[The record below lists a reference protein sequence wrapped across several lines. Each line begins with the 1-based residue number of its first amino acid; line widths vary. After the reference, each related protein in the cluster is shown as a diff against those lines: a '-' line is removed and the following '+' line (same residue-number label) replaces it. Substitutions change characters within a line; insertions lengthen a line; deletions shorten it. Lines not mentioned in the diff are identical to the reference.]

1 MTTDG
6 QTSPAI
12 YSNTSE
18 INFELNIE
26 PIKGLKIQLTAN
38 RTDNHS
44 RQIQFMY
51 DDMPT
56 SLAGSY
62 TKTHCAIRTALT
74 SAGNAAD
81 GYNNAPFNQFLGNI
95 PVIAARYEAQ
105 YAGLSYPTTGFMS
118 DNPYAGMPFNTEIG
132 QARRTGSDIL
142 IPAFI
147 AAYTGTDAATQ
158 YLDPFPSLSQIL
170 PNWRITYDGLINLG
184 NLRNIF
190 KAFTLTHAYQC
201 TYTVGSYS
209 SYLNWI
215 SADGSNIGF
224 TLDELTGEAENR
236 GKNAPER
243 PSPAIPSRGRLGIVL
258 CFAGAVCL
266 ALYGTL
272 LLLRP
277 AAAERL
283 SESSTVTL
291 DGSGL
296 LLLVF
301 VLLMAAGAALI
312 FRKK

>member
-1 MTTDG
+1 ML
-6 QTSPAI
+6 
-12 YSNTSE
+12 SE
-18 INFELNIE
+18 NIHALRR
-26 PIKGLKIQLTAN
+26 KSGLSQERLAEKIGV
-38 RTDNHS
+38 S
-44 RQIQFMY
+44 RQ
-51 DDMPT
+51 
-56 SLAGSY
+56 
-62 TKTHCAIRTALT
+62 AI
-74 SAGNAAD
+74 SKW
-81 GYNNAPFNQFLGNI
+81 
-95 PVIAARYEAQ
+95 E
-105 YAGLSYPTTGFMS
+105 TG
-118 DNPYAGMPFNTEIG
+118 
-132 QARRTGSDIL
+132 
-142 IPAFI
+142 
-147 AAYTGTDAATQ
+147 AATPE
-158 YLDPFPSLSQIL
+158 LDK
-170 PNWRITYDGLINLG
+170 
-184 NLRNIF
+184 LRALCSCF
-190 KAFTLTHAYQC
+190 G
-201 TYTVGSYS
+201 V
-209 SYLNWI
+209 
-215 SADGSNIGF
+215 